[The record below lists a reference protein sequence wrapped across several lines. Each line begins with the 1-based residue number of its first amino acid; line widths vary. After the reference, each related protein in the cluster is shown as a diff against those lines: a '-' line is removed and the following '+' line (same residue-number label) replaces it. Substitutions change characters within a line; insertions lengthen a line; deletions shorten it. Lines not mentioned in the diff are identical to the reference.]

1 MFSTQLSRV
10 VALTSA
16 VLVLAAG
23 AHALPNVTRAGRYLY
38 TEDGNRFFIKGIA
51 YQEQGAHGVSLGGS
65 NGCSDQLPGRRRNV
79 YGP

>member
-23 AHALPNVTRAGRYLY
+23 ARALPNVTRAGRYLY

-51 YQEQGAHGVSLGGS
+51 YQEQGAHDVSLSGS
-65 NGCSDQLPGRRRNV
+65 NGCSDQLLGRRRNV